1 MFENHFKTA
10 MGNNCPDH
18 IKFQWKIKIAKSTK
32 SLNIPEKDR
41 KNRHEKTKI
50 PNNLENEICI
60 TKLEKN
66 QIKINHSLSNPR
78 QLGKQISAKETK
90 VTGAIQPIIHLLIP
104 KPTSNQ
110 PVNQV

>member
-1 MFENHFKTA
+1 
-10 MGNNCPDH
+10 
-18 IKFQWKIKIAKSTK
+18 
-32 SLNIPEKDR
+32 LNIPEKDR

>member
-1 MFENHFKTA
+1 VTNLAESVKKHRKQKQHRERLSKLQENKEKMFENHFRTA
-10 MGNNCPDH
+10 TGNNCPDH

-60 TKLEKN
+60 TKLDKN
-66 QIKINHSLSNPR
+66 QS
-78 QLGKQISAKETK
+78 
-90 VTGAIQPIIHLLIP
+90 QPIKSKTTRQTNIS
-104 KPTSNQ
+104 KRN
-110 PVNQV
+110 

>member
-1 MFENHFKTA
+1 

-60 TKLEKN
+60 TKLKKKSDKN
-66 QIKINHSLSNPR
+66 QSQPIKSKTTR
-78 QLGKQISAKETK
+78 QTSAKETK